1 MRDVDRERSQLPEE
15 LAPQPASA
23 GGVRVTLGRNLLA
36 IATWALAIGVVIQ
49 VFLAGLGVF
58 RGPADFELHRNVGY
72 LLGLVA
78 LLLAILA
85 FVVRAHRLQRG
96 LGILLV
102 VLFALQSV
110 FIAVRESAPEIA
122 ALHVVNGMA
131 IVLVTALFAM
141 RSWRLGGL
149 SDR

>member
-1 MRDVDRERSQLPEE
+1 MDRSRTPDQVP
-15 LAPQPASA
+15 PAAST

-58 RGPADFELHRNVGY
+58 RDPADFELHRNVGY
-72 LLGLVA
+72 LLGVVA

-85 FVVRAHRLQRG
+85 FVVRANRLQRG

-102 VLFALQSV
+102 VLFVLQSV
-110 FIAVRESAPEIA
+110 FIALRESAPEVA

-141 RSWRLGGL
+141 RTWRLGGL
-149 SDR
+149 TDR